1 MDWCLRVGAAAVP
14 GAERRMEFDHC
25 GRVPGRSCDS
35 GTADCQ
41 PEEVSLFSQP
51 GMRFL
56 AFSGEV

>member
-1 MDWCLRVGAAAVP
+1 
-14 GAERRMEFDHC
+14 MEFDHC
-25 GRVPGRSCDS
+25 GRVPGRGCDG